1 MFRVCQ
7 KALDMWV
14 FEVESR
20 RHVSVQGLEGPK
32 INAQSTKMHKNAWF
46 CYVATPEN
54 VGFESVLKPHT
65 LEVLVFFR
73 ISCFF
78 GFVESRK
85 PFTCNGKVIFTL
97 SDSPCLTCFF
107 QNMP

>member
-32 INAQSTKMHKNAWF
+32 VNAQSTKMFGFLALPPLK
-46 CYVATPEN
+46 N
-54 VGFESVLKPHT
+54 VGFESVLRLHT
-65 LEVLVFFR
+65 LEVLVFFVFPAFF
-73 ISCFF
+73 CFVPGAAIPEALHMQWKGHF
-78 GFVESRK
+78 YALRY
-85 PFTCNGKVIFTL
+85 PL
-97 SDSPCLTCFF
+97 PHMFF

>member
-32 INAQSTKMHKNAWF
+32 INAQSTKM
-46 CYVATPEN
+46 
-54 VGFESVLKPHT
+54 L
-65 LEVLVFFR
+65 
-73 ISCFF
+73 
-78 GFVESRK
+78 GFVVLPPLK
-85 PFTCNGKVIFTL
+85 T
-97 SDSPCLTCFF
+97 
-107 QNMP
+107 